1 MLKLSL
7 FASGMLFAGMMAATA
22 QTRVKA
28 LPAAFIGQWA
38 WDAASCAKLDD
49 DGHVAIKPRSVD
61 FYASGYTLQVIEAW
75 PNGVFRATAVTTE
88 EGEPG
93 RSRDKIDLKL
103 VAPDRLSIKTGASG
117 DHAYVRCA
125 AARS

>member
-1 MLKLSL
+1 MLKLGL
-7 FASGMLFAGMMAATA
+7 LAGGMLCAGMMAATA
-22 QTRVKA
+22 QTRVKT
-28 LPAAFIGQWA
+28 LPASFIGQWA
-38 WDAASCAKLDD
+38 WDAESCAKPDD

-61 FYASGYTLQVIEAW
+61 FYASGYSLQVIVAQ

-93 RSRDKIDLKL
+93 RSRNKIDLKL

-117 DHAYVRCA
+117 DHDYVRCA
-125 AARS
+125 SARP